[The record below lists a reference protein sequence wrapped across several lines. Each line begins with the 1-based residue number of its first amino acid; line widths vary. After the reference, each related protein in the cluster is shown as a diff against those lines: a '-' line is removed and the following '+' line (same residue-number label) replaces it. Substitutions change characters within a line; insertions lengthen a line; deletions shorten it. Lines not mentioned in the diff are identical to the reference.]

1 MAMTADAKGE
11 HPSAQYRGLLDL
23 PLEVRHQIYRHL
35 FCHKPSPITLGF
47 QDYFTKWASFSL
59 SDEPQEPTFYTA
71 LFRLN
76 KAISH
81 DTLEFAY
88 SSNSFKFDKDI
99 ETFSKLGAVAL
110 ASIRTLRVY
119 KNAWL
124 NGSCATVFWNTLNES
139 CPRLELLV
147 VEAPSHVLLRAIPYM
162 KDFMAS
168 IPSSPSRP
176 RLILDLTVLDRHF
189 SFDFPD
195 REYESALQD
204 LEENTQSSEERS
216 TLLQYIY
223 VMRLPRHVK
232 EIRFVLAVGPGAYR
246 ALDETLEAATDICFV
261 KGDDIAPLAGDG
273 IEGRGKRQCFRWREN
288 CV

>member
-1 MAMTADAKGE
+1 MATTTEVEGE
-11 HPSAQYRGLLDL
+11 HSPVQYRGLLDL
-23 PLEVRHQIYRHL
+23 PPEVRYQIYRQL

-59 SDEPQEPTFYTA
+59 SDEPQEPTFYTS
-71 LFRLN
+71 LFRVN
-76 KAISH
+76 KAISR

-88 SSNSFKFDKDI
+88 SSNSFRFDKDI
-99 ETFSKLGAVAL
+99 ETFSKLSPIAL
-110 ASIRTLRVY
+110 ASIKILRVY

-124 NGSCATVFWNTLNES
+124 NGSYATLFWKTLNES

-168 IPSSPSRP
+168 MPRGPSRP

-195 REYESALQD
+195 REYQSALQD
-204 LEENTQSSEERS
+204 LHEDVADGGERS
-216 TLLQYIY
+216 TRQQYEY
-223 VMRLPRHVK
+223 VMRLPRHVR
-232 EIRFVLAVGPGAYR
+232 EIRFILDVGPGAFR
-246 ALDETLEAATDICFV
+246 ALEETLKASTNLCFV
-261 KGDDIAPLAGDG
+261 EDDIAPLAGDC
-273 IEGRGKRQCFRWREN
+273 IEGRGKRHCFAWREDI
-288 CV
+288 V